1 MNNKFEQGILEFENK
16 NYEKAVIHFEGVG
29 GDDEYYEYA
38 LSYRISCLMKLENYR
53 EALGFLNE
61 LIENNPYVDILWFE
75 KAMCHINLDEDE
87 KAFSALDSLE
97 RVVDSD
103 DKVKLLHI
111 AKLYN
116 ILNDNLKV
124 VEYCDKALD
133 IDENFREAILE
144 KSTVVL
150 KLNDP
155 DAVDEVSKRIVD
167 LSDNSLLSLMPAFLL
182 KLFSKDYRGCLDVIG
197 GCEEGSESTEMVKGL
212 VYKNLSEDL
221 NAQILLT
228 SEIDLSI
235 DEAIGLLLDFKENGK
250 DNGKIHGVQYF
261 VL

>member
-1 MNNKFEQGILEFENK
+1 MNTKFEQGILEFENE
-16 NYEKAVIHFEGVG
+16 NYEKALTHFNGINA
-29 GDDEYYEYA
+29 DDEYYEYA
-38 LSYRISCLMKLENYR
+38 LSYRISCLMKLKNYR
-53 EALGFLNE
+53 EALGFLNQ
-61 LIENNPYVDILWFE
+61 LIENNSHVDLLWFE
-75 KAMCHINLDEDE
+75 KAMCHINLNEDE
-87 KAFSALDSLE
+87 KAFGALDSLE
-97 RVVDSD
+97 KVVDSD

-116 ILNDNLKV
+116 ILNDDLKV

-150 KLNDP
+150 KLNDSE
-155 DAVDEVSKRIVD
+155 AVDEVSKRIVE
-167 LSDNSLLSLMPAFLL
+167 LSDDSFISLMPAFLL

-197 GCEEGSESTEMVKGL
+197 ECGQGSESTEMVKSL
-212 VYKNLSEDL
+212 VYNNLSEDL

-228 SEIDLSI
+228 CEIDLTI
-235 DEAIGLLLDFKENGK
+235 DEAIDIMLDFKENGK

>member
-1 MNNKFEQGILEFENK
+1 MNTKFEQGILEFENK
-16 NYEKAVIHFEGVG
+16 NYEKALIHFEGVD
-29 GDDEYYEYA
+29 GDDGYYEYA
-38 LSYRISCLMKLENYR
+38 LSYRISCLMKLEKYR

-75 KAMCHINLDEDE
+75 KAMCHIYLNEDE

-103 DKVKLLHI
+103 DKVKLLHV

-116 ILNDNLKV
+116 ILNDDLKV

-133 IDENFREAILE
+133 VDENFREAILE

-150 KLNDP
+150 NLNDP
-155 DAVDEVSKRIVD
+155 EAVDEVSKRIVD
-167 LSDNSLLSLMPAFLL
+167 LSDNSLISLMPAFLL

-197 GCEEGSESTEMVKGL
+197 RCDEGSESTEMVKSL

-228 SEIDLSI
+228 CEIDLSI
-235 DEAIGLLLDFKENGK
+235 DEAIDIMLDFKESGK